1 MVASETPGSRE
12 ACQLS
17 GSGGDKD
24 ELEIGGNFLS
34 IEFDGGDCGDSN
46 YGIYGGVCLRGVICD
61 ECLRGVICD
70 EGCSLILLNAGAFLS
85 PLLDVE

>member
-61 ECLRGVICD
+61 E
-70 EGCSLILLNAGAFLS
+70 GCSLILLNAGAFLS